1 MIKKLICAAALLM
14 VAGLQ
19 HTRAQ
24 YVYGTL
30 SYSSGDGS
38 WSGWKKCRPVQN
50 NMTVRMK
57 IHTGSQFTFR
67 ITLL

>member
-24 YVYGTL
+24 YVYGTTGL
-30 SYSSGDGS
+30 LHAPSAAVICDKVWVCRFMGLRPSESS
-38 WSGWKKCRPVQN
+38 N
-50 NMTVRMK
+50 
-57 IHTGSQFTFR
+57 
-67 ITLL
+67 

>member
-24 YVYGTL
+24 YVDFSVRVFL
-30 SYSSGDGS
+30 SASGGY
-38 WSGWKKCRPVQN
+38 PEA
-50 NMTVRMK
+50 
-57 IHTGSQFTFR
+57 
-67 ITLL
+67 LEL

>member
-24 YVYGTL
+24 YVYGTTGLLHAPQRGYAARQDFSVRVFL
-30 SYSSGDGS
+30 SASGGY
-38 WSGWKKCRPVQN
+38 PEA
-50 NMTVRMK
+50 
-57 IHTGSQFTFR
+57 
-67 ITLL
+67 LEL

>member
-24 YVYGTL
+24 YVARQDFSVRVFL
-30 SYSSGDGS
+30 SASGGY
-38 WSGWKKCRPVQN
+38 PEA
-50 NMTVRMK
+50 
-57 IHTGSQFTFR
+57 
-67 ITLL
+67 LEL